1 MKKILI
7 FGATGDTGKYLVDYL
22 QAHLDLTIYSILAT
36 GRRATS
42 FFEKRGIQYYQ
53 VDVSDKNAFIKL
65 PRDVYAVVDL
75 AGLMPARMQGYDP
88 QQYIDVNITG
98 TLNILEYCRL
108 TNADRILYT
117 QSFGDIKDWGE
128 VELNL
133 TVEMP
138 CNFKYNTDHTIYV
151 MSKNFGVDLL
161 KNYQAMYG
169 IKIFIFRLPTIYLWS
184 PVDTYYVDGKVQ
196 KIAYRELID
205 KACRGEPIEIWGNP
219 SRVKDMVYVKDF
231 CQMLCKALQ
240 VEGILSG
247 HYNVGT
253 GQGTSLE
260 DQIKG
265 MIKVFGREN
274 NYSKILYNPNKPNAP
289 QYIMDISSAVKDL
302 SYWPKYD
309 YISML
314 QDFKKEM
321 KMKRFI

>member
-22 QAHLDLTIYSILAT
+22 QTHLDLTRYSILAT
-36 GRRATS
+36 GRRTTS

-53 VDVSDKNAFIKL
+53 VDVSDKNAFTKL

-88 QQYIDVNITG
+88 QKYIDVNITG

-108 TNADRILYT
+108 ANVDRILYT

-128 VELNL
+128 
-133 TVEMP
+133 
-138 CNFKYNTDHTIYV
+138 V

-169 IKIFIFRLPTIYLWS
+169 IKTFIFRLPTIYLWS
-184 PVDTYYVDGKVQ
+184 PVDTYYVNGKAQ

-205 KACRGEPIEIWGNP
+205 KACKGETIEIWGDP

-240 VEGILSG
+240 VKGILGG

-253 GQGTSLE
+253 GRGTSLE
-260 DQIKG
+260 NQIKG
-265 MIKVFGREN
+265 MVKVFGREG

-289 QYIMDISSAVKDL
+289 QYIMDISNAVKEL
-302 SYWPKYD
+302 SYQPKYD

-321 KMKRFI
+321 EMKRFI